1 VTTFSLWRKR
11 NAAVKTKSKGGL
23 VPQSNPN
30 SATMLLHVGKRLL
43 VGNPVGES
51 ALEII
56 GQSVHVPAP
65 DSFPSSIPLF
75 APS

>member
-1 VTTFSLWRKR
+1 
-11 NAAVKTKSKGGL
+11 
-23 VPQSNPN
+23 
-30 SATMLLHVGKRLL
+30 MLLHVGKRLL
-43 VGNPVGES
+43 NENPVGES

-65 DSFPSSIPLF
+65 DSFPSSIPLS